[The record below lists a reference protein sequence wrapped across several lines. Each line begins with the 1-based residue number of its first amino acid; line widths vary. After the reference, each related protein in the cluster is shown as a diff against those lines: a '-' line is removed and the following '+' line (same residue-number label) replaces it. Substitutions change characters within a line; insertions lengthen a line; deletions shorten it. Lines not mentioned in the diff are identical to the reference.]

1 MNPKIVQ
8 AFPCHIDKPPTI
20 EPIAIVHW
28 LREKQLLGLPY
39 YLHAFEGC
47 TEIGWGAKEH
57 VAFLDGDA
65 AEADDWASTI
75 KRIGDHAATVNSKAF
90 GYLGFD
96 AWDSLQGVAPDKSAT
111 FPLGQFFVPEH
122 RLSIRGGRIEYFGDD
137 CSILKCV
144 RQTPCFTS
152 PPAPAESY
160 PDVEFSE
167 QDFMLAVDGARQSLP
182 GKITKAVLSR
192 YQGFDYDADLLELF
206 ARYCLKQKYT
216 DAILMDFGS
225 VGAVIATPELML
237 KTDAGK
243 ITASPLAGTNS
254 CSPNAE
260 ANLKKRQS
268 LLNDRKELAEHT
280 LALLQMLDELRPYC
294 EQGTLVV
301 SRLLDIVQQNNVMHL
316 SSELSGQLGA
326 DKHCIDAMLS
336 LFPSTMVSGV
346 PKAESI
352 RLIRHLEGFPR
363 GLFGGTVGWVSGH
376 DCRFALTIRGIYKY
390 GARLFVQ
397 AGAGI
402 LEESDP
408 LRENAE
414 VNLKMCAMLDA
425 LSGNRSS
432 RLGEVGQD
440 ASL

>member
-1 MNPKIVQ
+1 MNPEIDQ
-8 AFPCHIDKPPTI
+8 AFPLHVDNPQTI

-39 YLHAFEGC
+39 YLHAYEGC
-47 TEIGWGAKEH
+47 AEIGWGTKEH
-57 VAFLDGDA
+57 VSFLDGDT
-65 AEADDWASTI
+65 AEAGDWASTI
-75 KRIGDHAATVNSKAF
+75 KRIGDLAAAANSKAF

-96 AWDSLQGVAPDKSAT
+96 AWDSLQGFAPDKSAV
-111 FPLGQFFVPEH
+111 FPLGQFFIPKH
-122 RLSIRGGRIEYFGDD
+122 RLSIREGQIDYFGNDHT
-137 CSILKCV
+137 IVECV
-144 RQTPCFTS
+144 RQTPPFS
-152 PPAPAESY
+152 PSPAPAESC

-167 QDFMLAVDGARQSLP
+167 QDFIQAVERAKQSLP

-206 ARYCLKQKYT
+206 ARYCLPQKNI
-216 DAILMDFGS
+216 DAILMDFGG

-254 CSPNAE
+254 CGSNVE

-294 EQGTLVV
+294 APGTLVV
-301 SRLLDIVQQNNVMHL
+301 SRLLDIVQQNNLMHL

-336 LFPSTMVSGV
+336 LFPSAMVSGV

-352 RLIRHLEGFPR
+352 RLIRRLEGFPR
-363 GLFGGTVGWVSGH
+363 GLFGGTIGWVSGH

-425 LSGNRSS
+425 LSGNSHSVRPA
-432 RLGEVGQD
+432 RNACL
-440 ASL
+440 

>member
-1 MNPKIVQ
+1 MKPKIDQ
-8 AFPCHIDKPPTI
+8 AFPNHIDNPQTVQ
-20 EPIAIVHW
+20 PIAIMHW

-39 YLHAFEGC
+39 YLHGYEGGA
-47 TEIGWGAKEH
+47 EIGWGAKEH
-57 VAFLDGDA
+57 IAFLGGDT
-65 AEADDWASTI
+65 AEAEDWVSTI
-75 KRIGDHAATVNSKAF
+75 KRMGDLAATVNSKAF
-90 GYLGFD
+90 GYIGFD
-96 AWDSLQGVAPDKSAT
+96 AWDSLQGIAPDNSTT
-111 FPLGQFFVPEH
+111 FPLGQFFIPEH
-122 RLSIRGGRIEYFGDD
+122 RLSIREGRIEYFGSDH
-137 CSILKCV
+137 SVMECV
-144 RQTPCFTS
+144 RQTPPFNV
-152 PPAPAESY
+152 PPSPAESY

-167 QDFMLAVDGARQSLP
+167 QDFMLAVDNAKQSLP

-192 YQGFDYDADLLELF
+192 YQGFAYDADLLELF
-206 ARYCLKQKYT
+206 ARYCLRQKCT

-237 KTDAGK
+237 KTEAGK

-254 CSPNAE
+254 CGSNAE
-260 ANLKKRQS
+260 ANLLRRQS

-294 EQGTLVV
+294 EPGTLVV

-346 PKAESI
+346 PKTEAI
-352 RLIRHLEGFPR
+352 RLIRRLEGFPR

-376 DCRFALTIRGIYKY
+376 DSRFALTIRGIYKY

-414 VNLKMCAMLDA
+414 VNLKMRAMLDA
-425 LSGNRSS
+425 LSGNRNSKF
-432 RLGEVGQD
+432 D
-440 ASL
+440 